1 MSTQKKR
8 RRNPSKVKDRPR
20 VNLRESRENKR
31 LSIQDIQVR
40 TGIPLEHIEA
50 LETGIVPN
58 SLKGRKLLRSKHRY
72 LEFLGHPTTARL
84 EVRKRRRKVQTIHE
98 PTSITGSTEIEI
110 PSTSRSI
117 FTGFALA
124 IGLVL
129 GLKGLSFA
137 MDNSSITI
145 DGLIED
151 ALGLTTSNSTMANT
165 RSVEIN
171 HASKQEVSLASAA
184 AISTTINSTEEQA
197 DDINA
202 FVDQLLTLTVSDD
215 EETEAQEE
223 PIGPFGPNSL
233 VITVLETTNIH
244 LVCDGYKI
252 AKKQFKSGQKTACN
266 YTHEATLHASD
277 ISNVKIKH
285 NERRVRP
292 MGPQGSERRL
302 SFVQN
307 P

>member
-1 MSTQKKR
+1 MTTQKKR
-8 RRNPSKVKDRPR
+8 RAKPSNIENRPR
-20 VNLRESRENKR
+20 VNLRESRENQH

-50 LETGIVPN
+50 LETGIVPS

-84 EVRKRRRKVQTIHE
+84 EVRKRNRTSNTFHE

-137 MDNSSITI
+137 LDNSAITI
-145 DGLIED
+145 DGLIEE
-151 ALGLTTSNSTMANT
+151 ALNLSNTDSAIETTASTQPKNDITLSSTSA
-165 RSVEIN
+165 
-171 HASKQEVSLASAA
+171 ASAV
-184 AISTTINSTEEQA
+184 IHRNEKQA
-197 DDINA
+197 DELNA
-202 FVDQLLTLTVSDD
+202 FMDQLLTLTVDD
-215 EETEAQEE
+215 EDAVQPEQ
-223 PIGPFGPNSL
+223 IGPFGPNSL
-233 VITVLETTNIH
+233 GIVALELTEVH
-244 LVCDGYKI
+244 LVCDGYKV
-252 AKKQFKSGQKTACN
+252 AKREFAAGQKIACN

-285 NERRVRP
+285 NERQVHP

-302 SFVQN
+302 SFVQEQ
-307 P
+307 

>member
-1 MSTQKKR
+1 MTTQKKR
-8 RRNPSKVKDRPR
+8 RRKTSSLENRPR

-31 LSIQDIQVR
+31 LSIQDIHVR

-84 EVRKRRRKVQTIHE
+84 EIRKRKRKISTVHE
-98 PTSITGSTEIEI
+98 PSAMTGSTEIEI

-129 GLKGLSFA
+129 GLKGLSLA
-137 MDNSSITI
+137 MDNTNITI

-151 ALGLTTSNSTMANT
+151 ALDLQTAESTETTSTTMPTPDSALVSAAGS
-165 RSVEIN
+165 SV
-171 HASKQEVSLASAA
+171 ASKSSDGDTDELN
-184 AISTTINSTEEQA
+184 TI
-197 DDINA
+197 
-202 FVDQLLTLTVSDD
+202 VDQLLTLTIEDQENPVS
-215 EETEAQEE
+215 QEVLG
-223 PIGPFGPNSL
+223 PIGPNSL
-233 VITVLETTNIH
+233 AIVAVETTHVH

-252 AKKQFKSGQKTACN
+252 AKSEFKPGHKIACN
-266 YTHEATLHASD
+266 YTNEATLHASD
-277 ISNVKIKH
+277 ISNVTIKH

-302 SFVQN
+302 SFVQDY
-307 P
+307 